1 MIAIDLNKQQALAA
15 DPKVIQQIHFAGNLV
30 EQKVQQCFS

>member
-15 DPKVIQQIHFAGNLV
+15 DPKVIQQIHFAGNLD
-30 EQKVQQCFS
+30 